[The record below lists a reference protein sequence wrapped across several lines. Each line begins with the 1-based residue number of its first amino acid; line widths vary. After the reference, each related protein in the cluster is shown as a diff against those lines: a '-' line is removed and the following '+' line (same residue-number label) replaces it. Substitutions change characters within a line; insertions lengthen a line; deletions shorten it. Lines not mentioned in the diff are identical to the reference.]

1 MNLTFALAIS
11 ALAGCGV
18 YMLLSRHVIRIII
31 GVAILS
37 AAINLAI
44 LYSGRIASALP
55 PVIPADISELGLDA
69 ANPLPQALILTAI
82 VIGFALTAFAS
93 ALALQFFTPEAA
105 LPGVVAAVWANVTG
119 AVFSAI
125 VRRKP
130 IDDEVESSK
139 TAVSV

>member
-55 PVIPADISELGLDA
+55 PVIPADIAELGLDT

-93 ALALQFFTPEAA
+93 ALALQLFRSNGTLDTDDLTDAERLGNPFTD
-105 LPGVVAAVWANVTG
+105 
-119 AVFSAI
+119 
-125 VRRKP
+125 K
-130 IDDEVESSK
+130 DDR
-139 TAVSV
+139 A

>member
-1 MNLTFALAIS
+1 MNLIYALAIS
-11 ALAGCGV
+11 ALASCGV
-18 YMLLSRHVIRIII
+18 YLLLSRHVIRIII

-55 PVIPADISELGLDA
+55 PVIPADISELGLDT

-93 ALALQFFTPEAA
+93 ALALQLFRSNGTLDTDDLADAERLGNPFTD
-105 LPGVVAAVWANVTG
+105 
-119 AVFSAI
+119 
-125 VRRKP
+125 K
-130 IDDEVESSK
+130 DDR
-139 TAVSV
+139 A